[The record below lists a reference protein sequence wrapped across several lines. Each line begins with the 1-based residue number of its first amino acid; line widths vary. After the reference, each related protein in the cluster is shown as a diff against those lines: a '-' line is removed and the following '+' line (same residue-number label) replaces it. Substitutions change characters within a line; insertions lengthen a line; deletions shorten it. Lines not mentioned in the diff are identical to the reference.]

1 MGILWKK
8 QWLDFVKPFYAPSV
22 CFRLFT
28 HNRRLAMQDRVPLKS
43 PKSVFQMSV
52 VKLKLK
58 ETHRPK
64 NIGECESKYLFQSA
78 VEQS

>member
-22 CFRLFT
+22 RFRLFT

-58 ETHRPK
+58 ETHRSK
-64 NIGECESKYLFQSA
+64 NISECESNTYFRAQ
-78 VEQS
+78 